1 MSTTAST
8 RNEEVYGFVRADGP
22 GLVNG
27 RGEPILLRGV
37 GFGSWML
44 PEGYMWRFPQE
55 GDRPRRMEAM
65 IESLVGAERAET
77 FWQTYYER
85 YIGEADIERIAAEG
99 FNSVR
104 VPVSARFLTGE
115 PAESGCIAR
124 AACDDKAEERI
135 YVKSAEESND
145 GSAKEWLV
153 CREDRL
159 ALLDRVM
166 GWCRAHR
173 LYVILDLHGAPGG
186 QTGTNID
193 DSEFDLP
200 ELFTDKRRAREAVA
214 IWRTLAE
221 RYKDEW
227 IVAGYDLLN
236 EPLPDW
242 FSSYNDRVMP
252 LYREMIA
259 AIREVDERHMIILEG
274 VHWST
279 DWSIFEEAF
288 GEEPVDRNVLLQFH
302 KYWNNPDTESIA
314 GYLALRDRWNVPIF
328 MGEGGENNKD
338 WYAGA
343 FRLFDDHDI
352 SWNFWTWKK
361 MDTTN
366 SPCSIRR
373 PAGWELLVSYLQGG
387 EKPEEDAAWRILGEY
402 LDNMALERCN
412 YLPEVARSLLR
423 QAPVRIPAVFYGHHG
438 EGVSYGFG
446 GRREAAW
453 VDNAESGSASVG
465 FRVADRTPIRFMRS
479 DREKATFAHGG
490 GEEWKPDEW
499 LCLELAEG
507 DWYVYSFDE
516 ADDLGGHRD
525 APGAEA
531 TADEADVS
539 NEKATAVGARTNG
552 AAGEKNTELTSET
565 IGACDVKET
574 LDAPGAEGAEG
585 AWGTKETLGTQKA
598 SSYRDQGS
606 SSKVTVSLELEGG
619 STGGL
624 LVLELDGT
632 PLESLAI
639 ENGEWRTY
647 GPYSL
652 GRLAAGRHEL
662 TLRCAQGFSRAAW
675 LMLDRR

>member
-22 GLVNG
+22 RLVNG

-37 GFGSWML
+37 GFGSWLL
-44 PEGYMWRFPQE
+44 PEGYMWRFPEE

-65 IESLVGAERAET
+65 IESLVGPDEAT
-77 FWQTYYER
+77 LFWETYYDR
-85 YIGEADIERIAAEG
+85 YIAEADIVRIAEEG

-104 VPVSARFLTGE
+104 VPINARFLTGE
-115 PAESGCIAR
+115 GPAGGAGGPGRESTAENPATADLATADLATG
-124 AACDDKAEERI
+124 AASPF
-135 YVKSAEESND
+135 V
-145 GSAKEWLV
+145 L
-153 CREDRL
+153 REDRL
-159 ALLDRVM
+159 ALLDRLI
-166 GWCRAHR
+166 GWCREHK
-173 LYVILDLHGAPGG
+173 LYAILDLHGAPGG

-193 DSEFDLP
+193 DSEFDRP
-200 ELFTDKRRAREAVA
+200 ELFADETRAREAIE

-252 LYREMIA
+252 LYKEMIE

-288 GEEPVDRNVLLQFH
+288 GEEPVDGNVLLQFH

-314 GYLALRDRWNVPIF
+314 KYLAFRDHWNVPIF

-343 FRLFDDHDI
+343 FRLFDDHHI

-387 EKPEEDAAWRILGEY
+387 EKPEEAAAWRILGEY
-402 LDNMALERCN
+402 LDNMALERCD
-412 YLPEVARSLLR
+412 YLPEVQRSLLR

-446 GRREAAW
+446 GMNEEAAL
-453 VDNAESGSASVG
+453 VDNAESRSSSVG
-465 FRVADRTPIRFMRS
+465 FREADRTPIRFMRS

-499 LCLELAEG
+499 LCLELAED

-516 ADDLGGHRD
+516 AVTLGRYGD
-525 APGAEA
+525 
-531 TADEADVS
+531 
-539 NEKATAVGARTNG
+539 
-552 AAGEKNTELTSET
+552 TS
-565 IGACDVKET
+565 
-574 LDAPGAEGAEG
+574 GAEG
-585 AWGTKETLGTQKA
+585 AWGKKETLDTRKA

-606 SSKVTVSLELEGG
+606 SSEVTVSLELEGG

-632 PLESLAI
+632 PLATLAI

-662 TLRCAQGFSRAAW
+662 TLRCKQGYTRAAW